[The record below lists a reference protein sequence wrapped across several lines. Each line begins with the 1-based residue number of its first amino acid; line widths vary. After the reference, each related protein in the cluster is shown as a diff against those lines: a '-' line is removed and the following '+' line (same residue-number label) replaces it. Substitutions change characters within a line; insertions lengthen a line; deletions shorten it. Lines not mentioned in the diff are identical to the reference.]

1 MTIRGIQE
9 NLNKRDTIL
18 KKKINSPIYSSRN
31 GPCLPYDYR
40 FDCIHNGETRNRLSL
55 IRFDSALLLL
65 SRYFSSLQYCGL
77 DQNFDL
83 LLRKF
88 RCLIPFRSHR
98 RFRCFNFC

>member
-55 IRFDSALLLL
+55 IRASTGSA
-65 SRYFSSLQYCGL
+65 RCSSAATSNASPSL
-77 DQNFDL
+77 
-83 LLRKF
+83 
-88 RCLIPFRSHR
+88 
-98 RFRCFNFC
+98 